1 MNCTADCQTAKLKVG
16 GRGVFWAV
24 SAKRRGLAYIITQIC
39 KNISIDKTMG
49 GYHEVREL
57 CACRIPAVFS
67 GCGGY
72 ARPAKVDTLPKS
84 RHQGVSGADHK
95 MDLRRR
101 RK

>member
-49 GYHEVREL
+49 GGIMRLESFAPVEFPQFS
-57 CACRIPAVFS
+57 AVAAAMPA
-67 GCGGY
+67 
-72 ARPAKVDTLPKS
+72 PQK
-84 RHQGVSGADHK
+84 
-95 MDLRRR
+95 
-101 RK
+101 